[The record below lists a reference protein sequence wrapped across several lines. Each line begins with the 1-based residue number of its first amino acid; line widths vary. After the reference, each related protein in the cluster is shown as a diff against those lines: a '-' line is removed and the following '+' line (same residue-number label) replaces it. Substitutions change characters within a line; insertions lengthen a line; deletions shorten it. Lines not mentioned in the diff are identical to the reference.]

1 MKVAEIKSNLEII
14 WMNFDQYKDQIYA
27 LRKAVFVDGQGLED
41 YLMQSPYDTQ
51 GLHLGAFHNN
61 KLVSSLSA
69 YIFPP
74 QGKIFEEFEL
84 PAAKRRIVQFSRRV
98 ELPEYRG
105 SRLAEFLASIAWKK
119 IFETIHPEYFV
130 VGLSD
135 THSRLR
141 LYYKTF
147 GFSSYKTVE
156 TTHGQRHVLLAK
168 GEDVLK
174 SAYIRVKKYVQ
185 SLTLRYEIPPPS
197 LLRFLEEIN
206 HMDYLI
212 LGELKKENL
221 YIDSLL
227 FKDELPRL
235 IAQARLL
242 YLIQE
247 PVFSKIKHLPS
258 PPGTFLDIG
267 CGPGV
272 YLSAIAQNEHFK
284 GYDFVGMDIS
294 KDMITYSSLSYPNI
308 RWIQGNAYDTGFADN
323 SVSVVHA
330 GFLFIHLS
338 NPELALMEIYR
349 ILKPGGALYVM
360 DVNDS
365 TFAGPKLIKRMVQKH
380 KDIYEGNRDIL
391 NDLPTL
397 AQNQHLKLVQE
408 HSITAKNTGQ
418 ENEVKVQENVT
429 ELGRMYMWAM
439 YVFIAQRE
447 EVVEYYQKA
456 EEHYFKNPCQISVQV
471 QTQIYKKEE

>member
-1 MKVAEIKSNLEII
+1 MKVAEIKSNLKII

-27 LRKAVFVDGQGLED
+27 LRKAVFVDGQGLGE
-41 YLMQSPYDTQ
+41 YLIQSPHDSQ
-51 GLHLGAFHNN
+51 GLHLGAFHNG

-74 QGKIFEEFEL
+74 QSPVFKNLTL
-84 PAAKRRIVQFSRRV
+84 PPAKRRIVQFSRRV
-98 ELPEYRG
+98 ELAEYRG
-105 SRLAEFLASIAWKK
+105 ARLAEFIASIAWRT
-119 IFETIHPEYFV
+119 IYETIHPEYFV
-130 VGLSD
+130 VELSNE
-135 THSRLR
+135 HNRLR

-147 GFSSYKTVE
+147 GFSFYKTVS
-156 TTHGQRHVLLAK
+156 TPHGKRHILLAK
-168 GEDVLK
+168 GNDTLK
-174 SAYIRVKKYVQ
+174 VAYIKVKKYIQ
-185 SLTLRYEIPPPS
+185 SLAGRYDISPPS
-197 LLRFLEEIN
+197 LLHFLEEIN
-206 HMDYLI
+206 HLDYLI

-221 YIDSLL
+221 YISPLS

-247 PVFSKIKHLPS
+247 PVFNKVKHLPS
-258 PPGTFLDIG
+258 PPGTLLDIG
-267 CGPGV
+267 SGPGV
-272 YLSAIAQNEHFK
+272 YLSAIAHNKRFK
-284 GYDFVGMDIS
+284 GYKFIGMDIS

-308 RWIQGNAYDTGFADN
+308 EWIQGNAYDTGFPDN
-323 SVSVVHA
+323 SVDVVHT

-349 ILKPGGALYVM
+349 ILKPGGVLYVM

-365 TFAGPKLIKRMVQKH
+365 TFEGPKPIKRMIQKH

-397 AQNQHLKLVQE
+397 AKNQHLELIQE
-408 HSITAKNTGQ
+408 HAITAKNTGK
-418 ENEVKVQENVT
+418 ENEVLVQENVT
-429 ELGRMYMWAM
+429 QLGRMYMWAM

-447 EVVEYYQKA
+447 EVAEYYQKA
-456 EEHYFKNPCQISVQV
+456 EEYYFKTSCTISVQV
-471 QTQIYKKEE
+471 QTQIYKK

>member
-27 LRKAVFVDGQGLED
+27 LRKAVFVDGQGLD
-41 YLMQSPYDTQ
+41 NNLIKSPYDSQ

-61 KLVSSLSA
+61 QLVSALSA

-74 QGKIFEEFEL
+74 NSEIFKDFNL
-84 PAAKRRIVQFSRRV
+84 PKASKRIVQFSRRV

-119 IFETIHPEYFV
+119 VFETIHPEYFV
-130 VGLSD
+130 VGLSN

-141 LYYKTF
+141 VYYKTF
-147 GFSSYKTVE
+147 GFSSYQTTE
-156 TTHGQRHVLLAK
+156 TPQGQRHILLAK
-168 GEDVLK
+168 GDDTLK
-174 SAYIRVKKYVQ
+174 AAYARVKKYVQ
-185 SLTLRYEIPPPS
+185 SLTSRYAISPPS
-197 LLRFLEEIN
+197 LLRFLEQIN
-206 HMDYLI
+206 HLDYLI

-247 PVFSKIKHLPS
+247 PVFKKIKHLPT
-258 PPGTFLDIG
+258 PPGIFLDIG

-272 YLSAIAQNEHFK
+272 YLSALSQNPRFQ

-308 RWIQGNAYDTGFADN
+308 EWRQGNAYDTGFPDN

-349 ILKPGGALYVM
+349 ILKPGGAFYIM

-365 TFAGPKLIKRMVQKH
+365 TFEGPRSIKRMVQKH

-391 NDLPTL
+391 NDLP
-397 AQNQHLKLVQE
+397 AMAKNQHLKLVQQ
-408 HSITAKNTGQ
+408 HAITAQNTGQ
-418 ENEVKVQENVT
+418 ENEVKVRDDTT

-439 YVFIAQRE
+439 YAFIAQRE

-456 EEHYFKNPCQISVQV
+456 EEYYFKNPCKISVQV
-471 QTQIYKKEE
+471 QSQIYKKEK